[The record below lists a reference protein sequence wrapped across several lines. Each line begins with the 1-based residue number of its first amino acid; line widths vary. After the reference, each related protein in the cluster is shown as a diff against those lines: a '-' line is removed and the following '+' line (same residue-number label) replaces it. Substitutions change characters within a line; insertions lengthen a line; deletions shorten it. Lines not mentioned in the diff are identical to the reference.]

1 MDQDQLGGFV
11 DIYVN
16 EEFKRDPT
24 GEEILQELCEDR
36 YVTYTPDDSP
46 ANNEESFPPPSS
58 SANTINGMDVLW
70 RCTQLHD

>member
-1 MDQDQLGGFV
+1 MDQDQLVGFV

-24 GEEILQELCEDR
+24 GEEILQELCEAR

-46 ANNEESFPPPSS
+46 ANDEESFPPSSS
-58 SANTINGMDVLW
+58 SANTINGIDVLW
-70 RCTQLHD
+70 GCTQPHD